1 MKKRKQKCDLLS
13 KHVLAYL
20 DRNAVNSG
28 YQMSGCAAVPLINK
42 TSAKLDIISKKTR
55 SKNRSC
61 NKLNGI

>member
-13 KHVLAYL
+13 KHVLAYP

-55 SKNRSC
+55 SK
-61 NKLNGI
+61 